1 MTGAAGRVTTQQ
13 GDLVELSAWS
23 PLAEPIFRSLWIA
36 SFASYIGTWIQ
47 DVASGWLMTSLSPS
61 PLMVALVQAATTL
74 PIFLLSLPAGAL
86 ADVLDRRRLLI
97 VTQIWMLLA
106 CALLAVLTRLELTG
120 PWTLLALTFV
130 IGIGAALNAPA
141 WQAIFPELVPRGQL
155 GPALALNGIGINL
168 SRAIGPALG
177 GLVVA
182 AAGTWAAFLLNA
194 VSFVGVVL
202 VLHGWKR
209 APRRSALPAERLVG
223 AMRAGLRYVRHAPEL
238 RAVMVRAGAFILF
251 GSALWALLPVVGRFE
266 LGLGP
271 TRYGLL
277 LTAFGAG
284 AVGGALLL
292 PRLRRALGENALIL
306 GSTLL
311 FAVVLSA
318 LGRVTSFPAALG
330 ALLLGGGLWI
340 ALLTAFNTSAQAT
353 LPAWVRGRA
362 LAIYILVFFGG
373 MAGGSALWGAVA
385 TRFGVRQ
392 SLTAAAVG
400 LVLSLAATARHR
412 LPAGEGP
419 DVAPSRHWPAAAT
432 DLEAIDHER
441 GPVLVTV
448 DYRIDTAN
456 ARSFAEAMRAVRR
469 IRLRDGAIRWDLFN
483 DLEDETRF
491 IESFIVES
499 WVEHLRQHERLT
511 VADRAFEE
519 QARRYHLG
527 PAGPVVTHFIA
538 MELPAPPPPSRAQR
552 VDGDSR
558 RPR

>member
-1 MTGAAGRVTTQQ
+1 MTGVAGRAEAEGRGAGAV
-13 GDLVELSAWS
+13 SPWS

-47 DVASGWLMTSLSPS
+47 DVASGWLMTSLAPS

-97 VTQIWMLLA
+97 VTQTWMLAA
-106 CALLAVLTRLELTG
+106 CATLALLTRLELTG

-141 WQAIFPELVPRGQL
+141 WQAIFPELVPRGGL
-155 GPALALNGIGINL
+155 GAALALNGIGINL
-168 SRAIGPALG
+168 SRAVGPALG

-194 VSFVGVVL
+194 VSFVGVVFVL
-202 VLHGWKR
+202 VRWKR
-209 APRRSALPAERLVG
+209 PPRTSVLPAERLLG
-223 AMRAGLRYVRHAPEL
+223 AMRAGVRYVRHAPEL
-238 RAVMVRAGAFILF
+238 RAVMVRAGAFILS
-251 GSALWALLPVVGRFE
+251 GSALWALLPMVGRFE

-277 LTAFGAG
+277 ITAFGLG
-284 AVGGALLL
+284 AVGGAMLL
-292 PRLRRALGENALIL
+292 PWLRRTLGENRLVIW
-306 GSTLL
+306 STLL
-311 FAVVLSA
+311 FALVLLL
-318 LGRVTSFPAALG
+318 LGRVRSFPAASG
-330 ALLLGGGLWI
+330 TMLLGGGLWI
-340 ALLTAFNTSAQAT
+340 ALLTAYNTSAQAT

-392 SLTAAAVG
+392 ALTTAAAGVVAG
-400 LVLSLAATARHR
+400 LIATMRHR

-432 DLEAIDHER
+432 YLEAADHDR

-448 DYRIDTAN
+448 EYRIDPAD
-456 ARSFAEAMRAVRR
+456 AVSFTEAMRDVRR

-483 DLEDETRF
+483 DLEDERRF
-491 IESFIVES
+491 LESFIVES

-511 VADRAFEE
+511 VADRAIEE
-519 QARRYHLG
+519 RARRHHLG
-527 PAGPVVTHFIA
+527 PGGPGVTHFIA
-538 MELPAPPPPSRAQR
+538 RELPAAPAPAAR
-552 VDGDSR
+552 
-558 RPR
+558 